1 MNSLQREKW
10 KGQFQQNAA
19 VSPLHEREMVAK
31 QDQFC
36 RVLLGARA
44 KAEKRVAQEPFA
56 LPYTANK
63 TTVQILA
70 ERHVM

>member
-1 MNSLQREKW
+1 
-10 KGQFQQNAA
+10 
-19 VSPLHEREMVAK
+19 MVAK

-44 KAEKRVAQEPFA
+44 KAEKRVAQEPFV

-70 ERHVM
+70 ERSCSVGMNNQSNTKLR